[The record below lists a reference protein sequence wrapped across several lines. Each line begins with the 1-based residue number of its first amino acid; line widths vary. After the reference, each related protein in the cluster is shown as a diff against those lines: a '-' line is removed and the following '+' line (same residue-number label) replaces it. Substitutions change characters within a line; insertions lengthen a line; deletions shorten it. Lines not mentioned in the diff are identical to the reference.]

1 MSDKNLKQIRGQLRQ
16 VVQEL
21 MTTEQLQALLKEVT
35 STVNKRL
42 DAIDA
47 HIKSQ
52 LKEINDRSQQ
62 TQSYVVRNLALATVK
77 PTPAQVDEN
86 A

>member
-21 MTTEQLQALLKEVT
+21 MTTEQLQALRKEVM
-35 STVNKRL
+35 NAMDKRL

-52 LKEINDRSQQ
+52 LKEINDRSQE

-77 PTPAQVDEN
+77 PAPAQVDEN